1 MKKLLLCALVIVGLP
16 ACDTCGPFERQYF
29 DVIGLSAV
37 ALRQAA
43 GTTAQVLTAG
53 QASPVAELKL
63 LLNPDTRLYSAAPAR
78 TGGFAAVA
86 CDPADPTY
94 TEMIDSIRVT
104 SRYDFD
110 AQHPAGTSLNDLLL
124 LDNGYG
130 RIMTLNE
137 LLLMPQSVPVLTR
150 RNLQFSQTPTSS
162 VTQQFRV
169 RYHQTNGEV
178 YTAETVPVTIQP

>member
-1 MKKLLLCALVIVGLP
+1 MKKLLLIALVIVGLP
-16 ACDTCGPFERQYF
+16 ACDTCGPFERQYV

-86 CDPADPTY
+86 CEPADPTY
-94 TEMIDSIRVT
+94 TELIDSIRVT
-104 SRYDFD
+104 SSYDFD
-110 AQHPAGTSLNDLLL
+110 AQHPAGTVLNDLLR
-124 LDNGYG
+124 LDNSYG
-130 RIMTLNE
+130 GAVSLSEVLRT
-137 LLLMPQSVPVLTR
+137 PQSVPALLR

-162 VTQQFRV
+162 TTQQFRV

-178 YTAETVPVTIQP
+178 YTAETVPVTVQP